1 MPYENET
8 EQDVLARARAWRARR
23 LGFVMRYLF
32 ATGWW
37 GDRIRFTVAPTGDR
51 KLTLQDFTAPINAVV
66 HWGDGTRDALTQNA
80 PLSHTYADEKPRT
93 VTISG
98 QLGGFWNRDG
108 YSARDA
114 DGSSF
119 VTSLDEVSSQ
129 SLVSLS
135 GTFSSCTSLKKIPAT
150 LDAPN
155 LKNFDLAFYGCG
167 SIEGALPAY
176 WLTHPRAEH
185 WRTFE
190 KCAATVASTMEG
202 GIMRCTWLKYPLET
216 TTLYQYATATGMW
229 LAQECCPSGTRSL
242 NGVICRAS
250 GTQTSCAQAACP
262 WPLSTSSQATP
273 CTNPK
278 NTEEWKTCP
287 HFYGNSACRVPVI
300 DTVYAEAQK
309 AGWA

>member
-23 LGFVMRYLF
+23 LGFVMRYLL

-37 GDRIRFTVAPTGDR
+37 GDRIRFTVSPSGDR

-66 HWGDGTRDALTQNA
+66 NWGDGTRDALTKNA

-98 QLGGFWNRDG
+98 QLGGFWNKNGDRV
-108 YSARDA
+108 RA
-114 DGSSF
+114 DGSLF

-129 SLVSLS
+129 SLVSLL
-135 GTFSSCTSLKKIPAT
+135 GTFCGCTSLKKIPAT
-150 LDAPN
+150 LDAPALN
-155 LKNFDLAFYGCG
+155 DFRYAFYGCG

-176 WLTHPRAEH
+176 WKAYPKISAGLAFRN
-185 WRTFE
+185 
-190 KCAATVASTMEG
+190 CAATVASTMEG

-229 LAQECCPSGTRSL
+229 LAQECCTSGTRYSQTQV
-242 NGVICRAS
+242 NCRAS
-250 GTQTSCAQAACP
+250 GKQTLCAQAACP

-278 NTEEWKTCP
+278 NTDGYCP
-287 HFYGNSACRVPVI
+287 HFYGNSACQVPAI
-300 DTVYAEAQK
+300 DNVYAEAQK

>member
-37 GDRIRFTVAPTGDR
+37 GDRIRFTVSPSGDR

-66 HWGDGTRDALTQNA
+66 NWGDGTRDALTLAA
-80 PLSHTYADEKPRT
+80 PLSHTYADETPRT

-98 QLGGFWNRDG
+98 QLGGFWNRNG

-150 LDAPN
+150 LDAPA
-155 LKNFDLAFYGCG
+155 LRDMSMTFYDCG
-167 SIEGALPAY
+167 SLEGALPAY
-176 WLTHPRAEH
+176 WKAYPKISAGLA
-185 WRTFE
+185 FQ
-190 KCAATVASTMEG
+190 KSAATVASTMEG

-229 LAQECCPSGTRSL
+229 LAQNCCPLGTRYSQTQV
-242 NGVICRAS
+242 NCMAS
-250 GTQTSCAQAACP
+250 GKLTSCAQAACP
-262 WPLSTSSQATP
+262 WPLSTSSQSTP

-278 NTEEWKTCP
+278 NTDGYCP
-287 HFYGNSACRVPVI
+287 HYSYGNAACKVPAI
-300 DTVYAEAQK
+300 DNVYAEAQK